1 MRWSASA
8 CGCLFQHTKGRGA
21 SMKRLCLLL
30 AFVFVVVP
38 AAHARAADQFDANG
52 VQINYTDQGT
62 GEPVVLIH
70 GFTMSLDP
78 AWNAPGIMAALD
90 AARYRVIALDCRGH
104 GASGKPH
111 DPQQY
116 GLEMATDVV
125 RLLDHLNIERAHV
138 VGYSMGGL
146 ITNKLR
152 AMHPERLLTATLGGA
167 GWAGENG
174 EGAGAISFRE
184 LAEALD
190 HNDLGPLVRG
200 LAPPGA
206 PEPTDA
212 VIAATNAALLAS
224 NDPKALAAVVRGFAD
239 LSQIS
244 AENLRANAV
253 PTLAIVG
260 DLDPLSADV
269 ERLAGV
275 MASLDVVEIPG
286 ATHMTAFSDALFI
299 ESLVKFLS
307 KHSGN

>member
-1 MRWSASA
+1 MRATASA
-8 CGCLFQHTKGRGA
+8 CGYLFQHTKGRGA

-38 AAHARAADQFDANG
+38 AAHARAADHFDANG

-90 AARYRVIALDCRGH
+90 AVGYRVIALDCRGH

-116 GLEMATDVV
+116 GLEMANDVV

-146 ITNKLR
+146 ITNQLR
-152 AMHPERLLTATLGGA
+152 AMHPDRLLTATLGGS
-167 GWAGENG
+167 GWRGENA
-174 EGAGAISFRE
+174 EGAGAVSFHE
-184 LAEALD
+184 VAEALD
-190 HNDLGPLVRG
+190 NDDLGPLVRA
-200 LAPPGA
+200 LTPPGA
-206 PEPTDA
+206 PEPTDDA
-212 VIAATNAALLAS
+212 IAATNAALLAS
-224 NDPKALAAVVRGFAD
+224 NDARALAAVVRGFRA
-239 LSQIS
+239 LAKVS
-244 AENLRANAV
+244 AENLRANKI
-253 PTLAIVG
+253 PTLALIG
-260 DLDPLSADV
+260 DQDPLIDDV

-275 MASLDVVEIPG
+275 MANLEVIEIPG
-286 ATHMTAFSDALFI
+286 ATHGTAFTDALFI
-299 ESLVKFLS
+299 ESLVKFL
-307 KHSGN
+307 HSHSSN